1 MSLYRWSLPSR
12 AFYREKSSDSD
23 SNRSTKFSTI
33 HIGQPGTR
41 RRANLSALFATLFE
55 KNENNQDNSV
65 PSDTRS
71 SGSQAPPSLESRTE
85 NIPHAPNFKSCHV
98 KELQT
103 TTPNGVEPQQT
114 NDLSKPYIAQWDS
127 IPQALRNPLCPRSD
141 TFSWVLPQQVESLS
155 RTNSTRLNSKGD
167 NPNNGKEKGPMEL
180 VNLSDCLDRARSTS
194 SSYPT
199 EGIRSPPDHCRSP
212 EPTTLTHT
220 LVSEYS
226 RIGDYMAQ
234 EAWCRSS
241 ELTNDTSCP
250 DSALGK
256 NLIEELA
263 AAGSVSDTDSRTTGQ
278 DQTNKCFLP
287 IVSPRP
293 VVETEEISSPQQCP
307 HPDVFKESNKEN
319 YKHSSSSDCM
329 VPILKNGDSYGS
341 TLNISFMAYKTPVTV
356 GTSDDDAPSNIS
368 RVNSTDRL
376 RASIDT
382 NSTSC
387 TTIRDLRET
396 SRSDTMATSFLQNT
410 RTPTSLRSATL
421 VGDCEQPTL
430 CLPEPSRPAGSLARR
445 IQQFRFKKWVKK
457 VCLRTRVR
465 FEHAVKPG
473 RSPMVLAASSS
484 SKRGPSKA
492 RHGKKPRT
500 KAKKGAATLFWWDP
514 TRTGA
519 RNKRQQLKRTQK
531 SKEEARQFLNSF
543 KARKSFRPPATPT
556 PDGGPLNNHDVYH
569 KRVQSCPAHAGL

>member
-12 AFYREKSSDSD
+12 GFYRDKSSDSD
-23 SNRSTKFSTI
+23 SNRPAKFSTI

-71 SGSQAPPSLESRTE
+71 SGSQAPPLASCIE
-85 NIPHAPNFKSCHV
+85 NIAHAPNFKSYHV
-98 KELQT
+98 KELQA

-114 NDLSKPYIAQWDS
+114 NDLSNPYVAQWDS
-127 IPQALRNPLCPRSD
+127 IPQTLRNPLCPRSD
-141 TFSWVLPQQVESLS
+141 TFSWVLPKQVESLS
-155 RTNSTRLNSKGD
+155 RINSTRLNSKGD
-167 NPNNGKEKGPMEL
+167 NPNNGKEKEPMEL
-180 VNLSDCLDRARSTS
+180 VNLSDCLDRVRSTS

-212 EPTTLTHT
+212 EPTTLTHA

-226 RIGDYMAQ
+226 RIGDYMTQ

-250 DSALGK
+250 DPALDK

-263 AAGSVSDTDSRTTGQ
+263 AAGSVSDTDSRTTSQ

-293 VVETEEISSPQQCP
+293 VVETEETSSPQQCP

-341 TLNISFMAYKTPVTV
+341 TLNISFMSYKTPVTV

-368 RVNSTDRL
+368 RANSTDRL

-382 NSTSC
+382 NSTLC
-387 TTIRDLRET
+387 TTIRDLGET
-396 SRSDTMATSFLQNT
+396 SRSDTMATSFLQDT

-430 CLPEPSRPAGSLARR
+430 CLPESSRPAGSLARR
-445 IQQFRFKKWVKK
+445 IQQFKFKKWVKK

-465 FEHAVKPG
+465 FEHAVIKPG
-473 RSPMVLAASSS
+473 RSPMALASS

-500 KAKKGAATLFWWDP
+500 KAKKGSAALLWWDP
-514 TRTGA
+514 ITRTGV
-519 RNKRQQLKRTQK
+519 RNKRQLKRTQK
-531 SKEEARQFLNSF
+531 SKEARQFLNSF
-543 KARKSFRPPATPT
+543 KAKKSFRSPAT
-556 PDGGPLNNHDVYH
+556 PDGGPLNHDVYH